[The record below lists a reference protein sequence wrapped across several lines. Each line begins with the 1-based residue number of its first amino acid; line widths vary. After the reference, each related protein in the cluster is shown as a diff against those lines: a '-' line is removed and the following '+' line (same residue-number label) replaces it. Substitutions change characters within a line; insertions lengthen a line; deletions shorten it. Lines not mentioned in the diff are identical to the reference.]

1 MKLRTN
7 LSLDERAV
15 AAGKKAAR
23 LRGEKS
29 LSALVEKHLLSL
41 AAHPADEEH
50 FSPHHGK
57 QVARPGAR
65 RYEYLRRKHA

>member
-7 LSLDERAV
+7 LSLDARAV
-15 AAGKKAAR
+15 AAGKRAAR

-41 AAHPADEEH
+41 AAEPENDDH

-57 QVARPGAR
+57 TIARPGDR
-65 RYEYLRRKHA
+65 RYEFLRRKHA

>member
-7 LSLDERAV
+7 LSLDARAV
-15 AAGKKAAR
+15 AAGKRAAR
-23 LRGEKS
+23 LRGDKS

-41 AAHPADEEH
+41 ADKPDDDH

-57 QVARPGAR
+57 PIARPGDR
-65 RYEYLRRKHA
+65 RYEFLRRKHA

>member
-7 LSLDERAV
+7 LSLDARAV
-15 AAGKKAAR
+15 AAGKRAAR

-41 AAHPADEEH
+41 AAKPEDDDH
-50 FSPHHGK
+50 FSTHHGK
-57 QVARPGAR
+57 PIARPGDR
-65 RYEYLRRKHA
+65 RYEFLRRKHA